1 MPWDYNQQ
9 QDYINW
15 WNWANKGNR
24 EIEGGL
30 DNEALYNNY
39 LMWYKEQGATPPW
52 SGGGAGQ
59 GQGGDDWWSGTGE
72 IGPRNRYEEILES
85 LRQRSITDP
94 IQEAQSAASGG
105 PSADAL
111 FGLVHGKGVPQY
123 EDIAQ
128 ELQGM
133 IGQMKPGV
141 PLDQTFMQKFG
152 ALQSQ
157 ANMTRQ
163 NMGAYANAMGQAYG
177 QTIGPATSS
186 VGMGYSGLQGFR
198 GQDQQRY
205 LEEMRMEMQLKML
218 QAQMRAQSQG
228 GGLWGTLG
236 GLAGLAPGIGGLLNL
251 FKPGTEESGGGMQYY
266 PGWLSGGGGRG
277 GGGGDVCDPNSPNY
291 DPVACAGRGGGY

>member
-1 MPWDYNQQ
+1 MPWNYNQQ
-9 QDYINW
+9 QDYLNW
-15 WNWANKGNR
+15 WNWANRGNR
-24 EIEGGL
+24 GVGEGV
-30 DNEALYNNY
+30 DDEALYNNY
-39 LMWYKEQGATPPW
+39 LMWFKEQGATPPW
-52 SGGGAGQ
+52 GGAGQ

-72 IGPRNRYEEILES
+72 IDPRNRYEEILES
-85 LRQRSITDP
+85 LRQRSIADP

-123 EDIAQ
+123 EDIMGD
-128 ELQGM
+128 LQGM

-157 ANMTRQ
+157 ANMSRQ
-163 NMGAYANAMGQAYG
+163 NVGAYANAMGQAYG

-205 LEEMRMEMQLKML
+205 LAEMQMEMQLKML
-218 QAQMRAQSQG
+218 MAQLRAQSQQG
-228 GGLWGTLG
+228 GGLWDILG
-236 GLAGLAPGIGGLLNL
+236 SLAGLIPGFGGM
-251 FKPGTEESGGGMQYY
+251 FGGMFGGGGDGESGGGMGYY
-266 PGWLSGGGGRG
+266 PGWLSGGGG
-277 GGGGDVCDPNSPNY
+277 
-291 DPVACAGRGGGY
+291 